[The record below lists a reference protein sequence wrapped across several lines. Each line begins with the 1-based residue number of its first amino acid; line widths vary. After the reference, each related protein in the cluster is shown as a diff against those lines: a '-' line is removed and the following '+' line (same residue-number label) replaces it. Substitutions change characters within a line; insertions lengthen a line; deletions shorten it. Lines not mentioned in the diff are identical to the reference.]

1 MKKVFMLALVGIVL
15 SVASYGVY
23 KSQAKEYMLSDIAL
37 ANIEALH
44 EDPEN
49 LPFKSGYEAS
59 FYPFYL
65 PGMGYPTQIPCCKYN
80 GIKYSGCSAIEIC
93 N

>member
-59 FYPFYL
+59 YFFISF
-65 PGMGYPTQIPCCKYN
+65 PGFGSTKIPCCKYN